1 MSQNLPQP
9 SDPGYVDLLDEDKPL
24 AGQKFACLSFVS
36 PENVIKHKLEFFF
49 DEFIKQWELSK
60 SMEKFTKFLAFLSH
74 KYHLSLEDL
83 NEDLGNFSEVE
94 KDDLFQNSLTLN
106 DEYRTFVDNNE
117 AKLQELYDKANQFTT
132 STRGLKVRGC
142 FPTLQEAELKA
153 KTLRAVDKNH
163 DIMVGPVGVWLPF
176 DPEAYKTGRTE
187 YLEAELNQL
196 MHEKKK
202 NEAKASNEFA
212 SRIKETKEQAM
223 KDNVEKAEAS
233 GNKLTQKL
241 DKEGNLMSVSD
252 VSTFEDNFDSNKE
265 VSAEEVRDKLFNSD
279 NVVPPRQ
286 ERTVVDIGEEEAS
299 TTQEEASTT
308 QEEASTT
315 TEEASTATE
324 EAPSI
329 TEEASTTTE
338 EASTSTE
345 EASTTLEEASTT
357 QEEVATLQEEAAT
370 LQEEVS
376 TTLEEASTLQE
387 EASTL
392 QEEASTLQEEVSTAT
407 EEDA

>member
-1 MSQNLPQP
+1 MSHNLPQP
-9 SDPGYVDLLDEDKPL
+9 SDPGYIDLLDEDKPL

-36 PENVIKHKLEFFF
+36 PENVIKHRLEFFF
-49 DEFIKQWELSK
+49 EEFTKQWELSK

-94 KDDLFQNSLTLN
+94 KDELFQNSLTLN
-106 DEYRTFVDNNE
+106 DEYKTFVDNNE
-117 AKLQELYDKANQFTT
+117 SKLQELYDKANEFTT

-153 KTLRAVDKNH
+153 RTLRAVDKNH
-163 DIMVGPVGVWLPF
+163 DIMVGPVGIWLPF

-202 NEAKASNEFA
+202 NESKASNEFA
-212 SRIKETKEQAM
+212 ARIKETKEQAM
-223 KDNVEKAEAS
+223 KDNVEKASAS

-252 VSTFEDNFDSNKE
+252 VSTFEDNFDSSKE

-286 ERTVVDIGEEEAS
+286 ERTVVDIGDDEALTTKEETSTTQVESAAAAVVESAAAAVVESAVVEAVAAVAAASASTGEASASEEEAS
-299 TTQEEASTT
+299 GSKEESA
-308 QEEASTT
+308 
-315 TEEASTATE
+315 
-324 EAPSI
+324 
-329 TEEASTTTE
+329 
-338 EASTSTE
+338 
-345 EASTTLEEASTT
+345 
-357 QEEVATLQEEAAT
+357 
-370 LQEEVS
+370 
-376 TTLEEASTLQE
+376 
-387 EASTL
+387 
-392 QEEASTLQEEVSTAT
+392 
-407 EEDA
+407 